1 MTKLVCGVG
10 VNDRKYLMWVNGKP
24 TKEYDLWNSLLK
36 RCYNP
41 KYQQE
46 KPTYVGCSVSENFKS
61 YSYFHEWVQKQIGF
75 GLDNFHLDKDLLLR
89 GNKVYSEDTCLFLP
103 MELNA
108 LLLSS
113 KATRGGLP
121 IGVSIR
127 RGKFLAQCRT
137 NKTCSTWLGL
147 FNTPEE
153 AHNAYKQVKEAFIKQ
168 QAEKWKASIDPRAY
182 EALRAYTILITD

>member
-1 MTKLVCGVG
+1 MANLVWGVG
-10 VNDRKYLMWVNGKP
+10 VNDRKYPMWVNDKF
-24 TKEYDLWNSLLK
+24 TKEYALWRSFLG

-113 KATRGGLP
+113 KAARGSFPL
-121 IGVSIR
+121 GVSK
-127 RGKFLAQCRT
+127 RGFRFIAACRT
-137 NKTCSTWLGL
+137 DKASSYIGR
-147 FNTPEE
+147 FDTPEL
-153 AHNAYKQVKEAFIKQ
+153 AHNAYKQVKEAFIKA
-168 QAEKWKASIDPRAY
+168 QAEKWKALIDPRAFAALMAY
-182 EALRAYTILITD
+182 EVSITD

>member
-10 VNDRKYLMWVNGKP
+10 FNDRKYLMWVNGKP

-103 MELNA
+103 MELNTLFTA
-108 LLLSS
+108 RRNH
-113 KATRGGLP
+113 RGDFPL
-121 IGVSIR
+121 GVSILH
-127 RGKFLAQCRT
+127 GKFIAY
-137 NKTCSTWLGL
+137 CSTDKLSRRVGR
-147 FNTPEE
+147 FDTPEL
-153 AHNAYKQVKEAFIKQ
+153 AFQAYKEVKEAFIKR
-168 QAEKWKASIDPRAY
+168 QAEKWKNSIDPRAY
-182 EALRAYTILITD
+182 EALMRYEVLITD